1 MATDCNGFLN
11 EASKV
16 THFLLLSF
24 FLSPLAD
31 TAAPNS
37 SQESICINS
46 IKITKII
53 GVDSYV
59 PSNNYSFSLHGFQR
73 VTGSVLI
80 LWRKCHHGDGT

>member
-16 THFLLLSF
+16 THFLRLFFLL
-24 FLSPLAD
+24 LSPLAD

-37 SQESICINS
+37 SQESIRINL
-46 IKITKII
+46 IKITQII

-59 PSNNYSFSLHGFQR
+59 PSNNYSISLHGFQR
-73 VTGSVLI
+73 VRSVTGQS
-80 LWRKCHHGDGT
+80 